1 MTDAPAAGVLGDGPA
16 TGTVAL
22 AGVVI
27 TLQTALLLA
36 LGIAPVLIPPVVGYG
51 VLALSPVAAG
61 LLSLAA
67 ITRGREKT
75 EWWTPDWRRW
85 VLGMLPPGLNLG
97 IWLGYVFRLREVSTE
112 DKPSGRWRNVAVAA
126 AVVAAVGTAA
136 VRAWSAE
143 GPPAPL
149 VVLVALVALVA
160 VGFDLVAMYYDTR
173 YVTRIIE
180 NAGHG
185 WLFGGYHWVA
195 LVPLVIP
202 LNLVLVLLYLY
213 RRRTLLNRAK
223 LTDSTIQESAGEET
237 PGPEQ
242 SESVT
247 TRDDEA
253 DGAPPSDQ

>member
-1 MTDAPAAGVLGDGPA
+1 MTDGTTASVLGDGPA
-16 TGTVAL
+16 TVTVAL
-22 AGVVI
+22 AGSVI
-27 TLQTALLLA
+27 ALQTALLLA
-36 LGIAPVLIPPVVGYG
+36 LGIAPGLLPPVVGYG
-51 VLALSPVAAG
+51 VLALSPIAAG

-67 ITRGREKT
+67 ITRGRERI

-85 VLGMLPPGLNLG
+85 APGMFLPGLNLG

-112 DKPSGRWRNVAVAA
+112 NEPSGRWRNVAVAA

-136 VRAWSAE
+136 VQAWSAE
-143 GPPAPL
+143 GSPGPL
-149 VVLVALVALVA
+149 TLLVALVALVA

-223 LTDSTIQESAGEET
+223 LTDSTIQDTAVE
-237 PGPEQ
+237 
-242 SESVT
+242 
-247 TRDDEA
+247 
-253 DGAPPSDQ
+253 